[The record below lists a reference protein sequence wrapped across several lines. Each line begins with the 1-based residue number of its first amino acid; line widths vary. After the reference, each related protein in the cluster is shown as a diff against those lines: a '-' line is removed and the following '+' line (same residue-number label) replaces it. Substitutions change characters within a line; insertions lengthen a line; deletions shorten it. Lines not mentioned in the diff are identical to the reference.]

1 MTIKNYGN
9 RNLHVYFGKNAN
21 AERNLRENINEIKRL
36 YANYKN
42 KLKSFKPPNNANNH
56 AKEIDKFINMLNYM
70 HKKLRTLRAKYQI
83 YHINNSHIKS
93 NIKNLSGSIQEAT
106 NSRSR
111 IVKKNNTANYVA
123 NLRKQINNIK
133 QAHFNSPNLAHLPN
147 NMRRRMINL
156 FIMNDPRVRKLK
168 NEINIYTTHV
178 APKHKPVFKS

>member
-21 AERNLRENINEIKRL
+21 AERNLRKNINNIKSL
-36 YANYKN
+36 YLNYKN

-70 HKKLRTLRAKYQI
+70 HKKLVSLHTQYKKYSV
-83 YHINNSHIKS
+83 NNSHIKS
-93 NIKNLSGSIQEAT
+93 NINSLLGSIQEAK

-133 QAHFNSPNLAHLPN
+133 QAHFISPNLAHLPN
-147 NMRRRMINL
+147 NIRRRMINL
-156 FIMNDPRVRKLK
+156 FIMKDPRVRRLQ